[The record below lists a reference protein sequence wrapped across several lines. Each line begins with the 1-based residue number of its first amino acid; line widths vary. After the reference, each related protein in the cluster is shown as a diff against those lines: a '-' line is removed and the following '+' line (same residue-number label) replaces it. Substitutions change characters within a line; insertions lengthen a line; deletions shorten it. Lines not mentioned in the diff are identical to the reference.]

1 VKPLIAI
8 ATALLLTAIATTTAL
23 MADTLATKITTKTG
37 TTDLQLESVDWECE
51 NRNTDVRYTATKT
64 GNTYTIQ
71 IEVDPPG
78 NSKDSCAV
86 ELVYRNTGTIPIKI
100 STSTTY
106 SGADS
111 CTATPTGQLHTGDT
125 ATVTISISNCD
136 GSCTC
141 TAESTAKS
149 WNQ

>member
-1 VKPLIAI
+1 MKPLIAI

-37 TTDLQLESVDWECE
+37 TTDLQLESIEWEC
-51 NRNTDVRYTATKT
+51 NRRSTNVTYTATKT
-64 GNTYTIQ
+64 GNTYTVQ
-71 IEVDPPG
+71 IKVDPPG
-78 NSKDSCAV
+78 KSDDSCTV

-106 SGADS
+106 SGAAR
-111 CTATPTGQLHTGDT
+111 CTATPTGQLHAGDT
-125 ATVTISISNCD
+125 ATVTISIYDCD
-136 GSCTC
+136 GYCTC
-141 TAESTAKS
+141 TAESTANN